1 LTKVGSG
8 CPGVLIIVHYLQGA
22 QRKNYANITSF
33 LVKFWIKKN
42 GKQKKY
48 IFAAPTFLQPFLDAA
63 NLS

>member
-1 LTKVGSG
+1 
-8 CPGVLIIVHYLQGA
+8 VHYLQGA
-22 QRKNYANITSF
+22 QRKNYANMTSF
-33 LVKFWIKKN
+33 LVKFLIKEN

>member
-1 LTKVGSG
+1 LTKVVSG

-33 LVKFWIKKN
+33 LVKFLIKEN